1 MEIFSTEIDG
11 VLYDEVDL
19 IEVNGNKYAYLV
31 NENDEDDFV
40 IRKVVNEEYTALND
54 KTEYELA
61 LMYYLK
67 KHKDEVEEN

>member
-67 KHKDEVEEN
+67 KHKDEVEES

>member
-11 VLYDEVDL
+11 VVYDEVDL

>member
-67 KHKDEVEEN
+67 KHKDEIEEN

>member
-11 VLYDEVDL
+11 VVYDEVDL

-67 KHKDEVEEN
+67 KHKDEIEEN